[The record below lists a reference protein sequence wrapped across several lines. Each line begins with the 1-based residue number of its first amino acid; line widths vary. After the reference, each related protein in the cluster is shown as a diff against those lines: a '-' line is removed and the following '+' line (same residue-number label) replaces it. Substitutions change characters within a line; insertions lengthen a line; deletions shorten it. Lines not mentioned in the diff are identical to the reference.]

1 MTYFDRD
8 SELTD
13 AAVREILISMG
24 TNDELSLDT
33 PYGVE
38 LQTGKSTEI
47 VSIVRKSDEDIEFRT
62 TVKIIPVARLE
73 VASLLKFVD
82 DVITPRLFG

>member
-1 MTYFDRD
+1 MTYFDRN

-13 AAVREILISMG
+13 AAVREILIAMG
-24 TNDELSLDT
+24 TNEELTLEF
-33 PYGVE
+33 PFRVE

-73 VASLLKFVD
+73 VTSLLQLVD
-82 DVITPRLFG
+82 EVITPQLFG